1 MTWEEELVKA
11 SKLNSHDDTVAF
23 AYVLVESGQLN
34 SVEDV
39 LTYFDKPYKWQ
50 SEYKR
55 VLDIIELVL
64 GKTGS
69 IYEAIDNDK
78 VRTRVEEYFSF

>member
-23 AYVLVESGQLN
+23 AYVLVEFGQLN

-64 GKTGS
+64 GKVGS
-69 IYEAIDNDK
+69 IYEAKYNDK